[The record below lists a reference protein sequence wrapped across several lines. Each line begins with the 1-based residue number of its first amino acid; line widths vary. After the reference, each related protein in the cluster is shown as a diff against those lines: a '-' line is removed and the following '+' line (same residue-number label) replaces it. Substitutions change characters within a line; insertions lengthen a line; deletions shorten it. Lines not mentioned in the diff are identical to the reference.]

1 MSAKKTEILKLE
13 KSSRVKKRFGNSS
26 EDKVILSFA
35 AAFAILAVF
44 FIVMETS
51 DEKISS
57 QVKQTPQDIIINE
70 KKITDTVTT
79 VEEDKAAEVE
89 EDKAAEVEEDK
100 AAEVEEDKAAEVEE
114 DKAAEVEEDKA
125 AEVEEDKAAEV
136 VEEDKAAEVVEEDK
150 AAEVEEDKAVVV
162 KEDNAAEVEE
172 DKAVVVKEDNAAEVE
187 EDKAVVVKEDN
198 AAEVEEDKIVEVEDL
213 NENNPKFDL
222 VRVEEDGSAI
232 IAGSA
237 KPNSEVRLLV
247 DGKELEVVEA
257 DGSGTFAIL
266 TTIPTGEKPLELQL
280 EDAND
285 NSVRSK
291 DTVLVIPNKETENKS
306 PKIVIA
312 ETSGEIIVQDQNEL
326 APEIQSLSLDTI
338 NYAESGDVI
347 LAGRAASEQTVR
359 IYVDNK
365 PVVLGEVTN
374 GKWNFEIP
382 NIEEGIYTLRVDAI
396 NEQGEVVDRVE
407 SPFQRVILEM
417 ERGQAT
423 IQPGFTL
430 WKLAELKYGFGM
442 RYVQIF
448 EANRD
453 SIKDPD
459 LIYPGQVFQIPEK

>member
-57 QVKQTPQDIIINE
+57 QVKQIPQDLIINE
-70 KKITDTVTT
+70 KKVTDTVTT
-79 VEEDKAAEVE
+79 VEEDKAAVVE
-89 EDKAAEVEEDK
+89 EDKVAEVKEGRAAEVEEDK
-100 AAEVEEDKAAEVEE
+100 AAVVEEDNVAEVEE
-114 DKAAEVEEDKA
+114 DKAA
-125 AEVEEDKAAEV
+125 V
-136 VEEDKAAEVVEEDK
+136 VEEDKAA
-150 AAEVEEDKAVVV
+150 
-162 KEDNAAEVEE
+162 
-172 DKAVVVKEDNAAEVE
+172 
-187 EDKAVVVKEDN
+187 
-198 AAEVEEDKIVEVEDL
+198 IVEKDKTSEVDDL
-213 NENNPKFDL
+213 DESNPKFDL

-285 NSVRSK
+285 NSMKSK

-312 ETSGEIIVQDQNEL
+312 ETSGEIIVQDQNEA
-326 APEIQSLSLDTI
+326 APQIQSLSLDTI
-338 NYAESGDVI
+338 NYTASGDVV

-359 IYVDNK
+359 IYVDNE
-365 PVVLGEVTN
+365 PVVLGEVNN

-382 NIEEGIYTLRVDAI
+382 NIEEGIYTLRVDAL
-396 NEQGEVVDRVE
+396 NEEGEVVDRVE

-417 ERGQAT
+417 ENGQAT

>member
-1 MSAKKTEILKLE
+1 MSAKKTETLKLE
-13 KSSRVKKRFGNSS
+13 KSSLVKKRFGNSS

-57 QVKQTPQDIIINE
+57 QVKQIPQEVIINE
-70 KKITDTVTT
+70 KKVTDTVTT
-79 VEEDKAAEVE
+79 VKEDKAAEVK
-89 EDKAAEVEEDK
+89 EDKAV
-100 AAEVEEDKAAEVEE
+100 
-114 DKAAEVEEDKA
+114 
-125 AEVEEDKAAEV
+125 
-136 VEEDKAAEVVEEDK
+136 VVEEDK

-162 KEDNAAEVEE
+162 EEDKAAEVKEDNAAVVEEDKAAEVEE
-172 DKAVVVKEDNAAEVE
+172 DKAA
-187 EDKAVVVKEDN
+187 
-198 AAEVEEDKIVEVEDL
+198 IVEKDKTSEVDDL
-213 NENNPKFDL
+213 DESNPKFDL

-285 NSVRSK
+285 NSMKSK

-312 ETSGEIIVQDQNEL
+312 ETSGEIIVQDQNEA
-326 APEIQSLSLDTI
+326 APQIQSLSLDTI
-338 NYAESGDVI
+338 NYTASGDVV

-359 IYVDNK
+359 IYVDNE
-365 PVVLGEVTN
+365 PVVLGEVNN

-382 NIEEGIYTLRVDAI
+382 NIEEGIYTLRVDAL
-396 NEQGEVVDRVE
+396 NEEGEVVDRVE

-417 ERGQAT
+417 ENGQAT

>member
-1 MSAKKTEILKLE
+1 MSAKKTETLKLE
-13 KSSRVKKRFGNSS
+13 KSSLVKKRFGNSS

-57 QVKQTPQDIIINE
+57 EVKQIPQDLIINE
-70 KKITDTVTT
+70 KKVTDTVTT
-79 VEEDKAAEVE
+79 VEEDKAAVVE
-89 EDKAAEVEEDK
+89 EDKVAEVKEGRAAEVEEDK
-100 AAEVEEDKAAEVEE
+100 AAVAEEDKVAEVEEDKVAEVKEGKAAVVEEEKVAEVKENKAAVVEEDKVAEVEE
-114 DKAAEVEEDKA
+114 DKASEVKEGKA
-125 AEVEEDKAAEV
+125 AEVEDDKV
-136 VEEDKAAEVVEEDK
+136 VEE
-150 AAEVEEDKAVVV
+150 
-162 KEDNAAEVEE
+162 
-172 DKAVVVKEDNAAEVE
+172 
-187 EDKAVVVKEDN
+187 
-198 AAEVEEDKIVEVEDL
+198 EDL

-285 NSVRSK
+285 NSVKSK

>member
-51 DEKISS
+51 DEKILSE
-57 QVKQTPQDIIINE
+57 VKQIPQEVIINE
-70 KKITDTVTT
+70 KKVTDTVTT
-79 VEEDKAAEVE
+79 FEEDKAV
-89 EDKAAEVEEDK
+89 
-100 AAEVEEDKAAEVEE
+100 
-114 DKAAEVEEDKA
+114 
-125 AEVEEDKAAEV
+125 V
-136 VEEDKAAEVVEEDK
+136 VEEDKAAEVKEDKTAVVEEDKATEVKEDKAAVVEEDK
-150 AAEVEEDKAVVV
+150 AAEVKEDKAAV
-162 KEDNAAEVEE
+162 VEE
-172 DKAVVVKEDNAAEVE
+172 DKAAEVKEDKAAVGK
-187 EDKAVVVKEDN
+187 EDKA
-198 AAEVEEDKIVEVEDL
+198 VEVEDL

-423 IQPGFTL
+423 IQPEIGR
-430 WKLAELKYGFGM
+430 ASCRE
-442 RYVQIF
+442 RV
-448 EANRD
+448 
-453 SIKDPD
+453 
-459 LIYPGQVFQIPEK
+459 

>member
-1 MSAKKTEILKLE
+1 MSAKKTETLKLE
-13 KSSRVKKRFGNSS
+13 KSSLVKKRFGNSS

-57 QVKQTPQDIIINE
+57 EVKQIPQDLIINE
-70 KKITDTVTT
+70 KKVTDTVTT
-79 VEEDKAAEVE
+79 VEEDKAAVVE
-89 EDKAAEVEEDK
+89 EDKVAEVKEGRAAEVEEDK
-100 AAEVEEDKAAEVEE
+100 AAVVEEDKVAEVEEDKVAEVKEGKAAVVEEEKVAEVKENKAAVVEEEKVAELEEDKAAVVEEEKVAEVEE
-114 DKAAEVEEDKA
+114 DKASEVKEGKA
-125 AEVEEDKAAEV
+125 AEVEDDKV
-136 VEEDKAAEVVEEDK
+136 VEE
-150 AAEVEEDKAVVV
+150 
-162 KEDNAAEVEE
+162 
-172 DKAVVVKEDNAAEVE
+172 
-187 EDKAVVVKEDN
+187 
-198 AAEVEEDKIVEVEDL
+198 EDL

-285 NSVRSK
+285 NNVKSK

>member
-1 MSAKKTEILKLE
+1 
-13 KSSRVKKRFGNSS
+13 
-26 EDKVILSFA
+26 
-35 AAFAILAVF
+35 
-44 FIVMETS
+44 METS

-57 QVKQTPQDIIINE
+57 QVKQIPQDLIINE
-70 KKITDTVTT
+70 KKATDTVTT
-79 VEEDKAAEVE
+79 VEEDKAAVVE
-89 EDKAAEVEEDK
+89 EDKVAEVEEDK
-100 AAEVEEDKAAEVEE
+100 ASEVKEGKAAEVED
-114 DKAAEVEEDKA
+114 DK
-125 AEVEEDKAAEV
+125 V
-136 VEEDKAAEVVEEDK
+136 VEE
-150 AAEVEEDKAVVV
+150 
-162 KEDNAAEVEE
+162 
-172 DKAVVVKEDNAAEVE
+172 
-187 EDKAVVVKEDN
+187 
-198 AAEVEEDKIVEVEDL
+198 EDL

-257 DGSGTFAIL
+257 DGLGTFAIL

-285 NSVRSK
+285 NNVKSK

>member
-1 MSAKKTEILKLE
+1 
-13 KSSRVKKRFGNSS
+13 
-26 EDKVILSFA
+26 DK
-35 AAFAILAVF
+35 AV
-44 FIVMETS
+44 V
-51 DEKISS
+51 
-57 QVKQTPQDIIINE
+57 
-70 KKITDTVTT
+70 
-79 VEEDKAAEVE
+79 VEEDKAAEVK
-89 EDKAAEVEEDK
+89 EDNAV
-100 AAEVEEDKAAEVEE
+100 
-114 DKAAEVEEDKA
+114 
-125 AEVEEDKAAEV
+125 
-136 VEEDKAAEVVEEDK
+136 VVEEDK

-162 KEDNAAEVEE
+162 EEDKAAEVKEDNAVVVEE
-172 DKAVVVKEDNAAEVE
+172 DKAA
-187 EDKAVVVKEDN
+187 
-198 AAEVEEDKIVEVEDL
+198 IVEKDKTSEVDDL
-213 NENNPKFDL
+213 DESNPKFDL

-285 NSVRSK
+285 NSMKSK

-312 ETSGEIIVQDQNEL
+312 ETSGEIIVQDQNEA
-326 APEIQSLSLDTI
+326 APQIQSLSLDTI
-338 NYAESGDVI
+338 NYTASGDVV

-359 IYVDNK
+359 IYVDNE
-365 PVVLGEVTN
+365 PVVLGEVNN

-382 NIEEGIYTLRVDAI
+382 NIEEGIYTLRVDAL
-396 NEQGEVVDRVE
+396 NKEGEVVDRVE

-417 ERGQAT
+417 ENGQAT

-459 LIYPGQVFQIPEK
+459 LIYPGQIFQIPEK

>member
-1 MSAKKTEILKLE
+1 MSAKKTETLKLE
-13 KSSRVKKRFGNSS
+13 KSSLVKKRFGNSS

-57 QVKQTPQDIIINE
+57 EVKQIPQDLIINE
-70 KKITDTVTT
+70 KKVTDTVTT
-79 VEEDKAAEVE
+79 VKEDKAAVVEEDKVAEVKEGRAAEVE
-89 EDKAAEVEEDK
+89 EDKAAVAEEDKVAEVEEDK
-100 AAEVEEDKAAEVEE
+100 VAEVKEGKAAVVEEEKVAEVKENKAAVVEEEKVAEVEEDKASEVKEG
-114 DKAAEVEEDKA
+114 KAAEVEDDK
-125 AEVEEDKAAEV
+125 V
-136 VEEDKAAEVVEEDK
+136 VEE
-150 AAEVEEDKAVVV
+150 
-162 KEDNAAEVEE
+162 
-172 DKAVVVKEDNAAEVE
+172 
-187 EDKAVVVKEDN
+187 
-198 AAEVEEDKIVEVEDL
+198 EDL

-285 NSVRSK
+285 NNVKSK

>member
-70 KKITDTVTT
+70 KKVTDTVTT

-89 EDKAAEVEEDK
+89 EDKAV
-100 AAEVEEDKAAEVEE
+100 
-114 DKAAEVEEDKA
+114 
-125 AEVEEDKAAEV
+125 
-136 VEEDKAAEVVEEDK
+136 VVEEDK

-162 KEDNAAEVEE
+162 EEDKAAEVEEDKAVIVEEDKVAEVEEDKAVVVEEDKAAEVEE
-172 DKAVVVKEDNAAEVE
+172 DKAVVVEEDKAAEVE
-187 EDKAVVVKEDN
+187 EDKAVVVEEDK
-198 AAEVEEDKIVEVEDL
+198 AAEVEEDKAAVVEEDKTTELEDL
-213 NENNPKFDL
+213 DENNPKFDL

-237 KPNSEVRLLV
+237 MPNSEVRLLV

-285 NSVRSK
+285 KSVKSK

-312 ETSGEIIVQDQNEL
+312 ETSGEIIVQEQNET
-326 APEIQSLSLDTI
+326 APQIQSLSLDTI
-338 NYAESGDVI
+338 NYTASGDVV

-359 IYVDNK
+359 IYVDNE
-365 PVVLGEVTN
+365 PVVLGEVNN

-382 NIEEGIYTLRVDAI
+382 NIEEGIYTLRVDAL
-396 NEQGEVVDRVE
+396 NKEGEVVDRVE